1 MKVYSLRL
9 VFFLSA
15 ISLIIVATN
24 THDVYSRSIQD
35 PEENSIYLKL
45 SNLTKNTGNAIVE
58 SMRAIEAG
66 DDKTALKILSNVTL
80 NIEEIYNGL
89 EILENDISIKNSD

>member
-1 MKVYSLRL
+1 MIANRG
-9 VFFLSA
+9 
-15 ISLIIVATN
+15 
-24 THDVYSRSIQD
+24 DVYLLSIQD
-35 PEENSIYLKL
+35 PEENNIYLKL

-58 SMRAIEAG
+58 SMRAIEEG

>member
-1 MKVYSLRL
+1 MKVYNLKL
-9 VFFLSA
+9 IFFLSA
-15 ISLIIVATN
+15 IPLIIVTAN
-24 THDVYSRSIQD
+24 TGNVYSQSIHG
-35 PEENSIYLKL
+35 PEESDVYLKL

-58 SMRAIEAG
+58 SMRAIEGG

-89 EILENDISIKNSD
+89 EILVNDIR

>member
-1 MKVYSLRL
+1 MKFYNLKL
-9 VFFLSA
+9 IFFLSA
-15 ISLIIVATN
+15 ISLIIVTAN
-24 THDVYSRSIQD
+24 TGNVYSQSIHGL
-35 PEENSIYLKL
+35 EESDVYLKL

-66 DDKTALKILSNVTL
+66 DDKTALNILSNVTI

-89 EILENDISIKNSD
+89 DILEDVTIKGGD

>member
-1 MKVYSLRL
+1 MNFYNSRL
-9 VFFLSA
+9 VFFLGA
-15 ISLIIVATN
+15 ISFIIGTTN
-24 THDVYSRSIQD
+24 TENVYTQSF
-35 PEENSIYLKL
+35 ENLEQSDIYLKL

-58 SMRAIEAG
+58 SMRAIEGG

-89 EILENDISIKNSD
+89 EILVNDIR

>member
-1 MKVYSLRL
+1 MKVFNLSLG
-9 VFFLSA
+9 FFLTA
-15 ISLIIVATN
+15 ISLIFVTAN
-24 THDVYSRSIQD
+24 TVDGYSLSIHG
-35 PEENSIYLKL
+35 PEESDIYLKL

-66 DDKTALKILSNVTL
+66 DDKSALKILSNVTL

-89 EILENDISIKNSD
+89 EILVK